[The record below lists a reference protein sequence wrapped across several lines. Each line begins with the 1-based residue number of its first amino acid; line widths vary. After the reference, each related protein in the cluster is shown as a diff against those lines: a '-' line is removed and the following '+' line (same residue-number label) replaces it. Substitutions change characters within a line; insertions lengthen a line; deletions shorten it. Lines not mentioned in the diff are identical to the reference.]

1 MNFKLKMIAAAAAMV
16 VAGGASA
23 APINNGA
30 NGNGDLFFNIWD
42 RTGSYTRNL
51 GIDLNS
57 FETLVATGKTNLVF
71 GADTLLTSFLGTHTG
86 ALNWNVLATDKQG
99 AVRVLE
105 TAQAAAK
112 LTNKDSNIVVTAA
125 GQTTALVTG
134 INSKLAASNSAIYGT
149 ADTGYINRATSGS
162 NVGISVI
169 NNNIGWTTAA
179 LGTLNNNSF
188 ANGLLLKEAL
198 GNATGITAIQIATL
212 GGGDT
217 RAWFKDGTLTIAAA
231 VPEPESYAML
241 LAGLG
246 MLGFMARRRLS
257 NRA

>member
-57 FETLVATGKTNLVF
+57 FETLVNAGNANLVF
-71 GADTLLTSFLGTHTG
+71 GADSLLTTFLTTHTG
-86 ALNWNVLATDKQG
+86 ALSWNVMAVDFQG
-99 AVRVLE
+99 AKRVLE
-105 TAQAAAK
+105 TANASAK
-112 LTNKDSNIVVTAA
+112 LTAKATNIVATASS
-125 GQTTALVTG
+125 QTTTLVNN
-134 INSKLAASNSAIYGT
+134 IDFKLASANSAIYST
-149 ADTGYINRATSGS
+149 ADAGYINRATSGS

-169 NNNIGWTTAA
+169 NSNIGWTTAA
-179 LGTLNNNSF
+179 LGTLSNDSF
-188 ANGLLLKEAL
+188 ATGLLLKEAL
-198 GNATGITAIQIATL
+198 GNAQGVAVVPITTL
-212 GGGDT
+212 DGGDT
-217 RAWFKDGTLTIAAA
+217 RAWFKNGTLTIAAA

>member
-16 VAGGASA
+16 VAGSASA
-23 APINNGA
+23 AQINAGA

-71 GADTLLTSFLGTHTG
+71 SADTLLTSFLGTHTG
-86 ALNWNVLATDKQG
+86 ALNWNVVANDNQG
-99 AVRVLE
+99 AKRFLE
-105 TAQAAAK
+105 TAQ
-112 LTNKDSNIVVTAA
+112 
-125 GQTTALVTG
+125 TTAVLTPQTPVTVNAG
-134 INSKLAASNSAIYGT
+134 TLQANTMINNINFSLKT
-149 ADTGYINRATSGS
+149 ADSAVFTATDAGYVGKPSTQNGLATVNKSIGFTSG
-162 NVGISVI
+162 VF
-169 NNNIGWTTAA
+169 
-179 LGTLNNNSF
+179 GTLANNSF
-188 ANGLLLKEAL
+188 ANGLLLVEENSAAGGSVKGTFTAL
-198 GNATGITAIQIATL
+198 DGGN
-212 GGGDT
+212 T
-217 RAWFKDGTLTIAAA
+217 RAYFKAGTLTIAAA

-246 MLGFMARRRLS
+246 MLGFMARRRLG